1 MELLRLSVFVL
12 LIQVSLAVWQRLT
25 VKKGQTVDLKCPI
38 TDADQTNVDW
48 KNPEGY
54 IMFFKHSKVSPGV
67 RDKRYS
73 INKLSQSEFNVRIS
87 DVTFKDGGNYTCS
100 QYGDHITE
108 KIVEVTVLGHPK
120 ITRTKHDGRFD
131 IKCSAEGN
139 SYPPLIFWKFNHGPE
154 ILAHYQVLHED
165 KKYVSM
171 AILRVQSVESRVTV
185 KCLVRHPALHSQPL
199 MNFVKIGQESKS
211 LRTTTTS
218 SPTARPSGST
228 EGPRTTTSW
237 FRPGKTTVYLATT
250 DVNGHS
256 SESSIKFSAVPSNQL
271 FSSNKP
277 KTVTAPTGFP
287 LNTVTTPDA
296 RLATSDNSTTSVLL
310 DSTSSRNVTISNAT
324 SSTGWTSV
332 SATTE
337 ITSYNS
343 TEGNRTGSFDDPK
356 MRTGSGGGSSLLV
369 FLVTCLI
376 CGLLVVVTF
385 FAIKLRRAHIAWKRV
400 FIVTENEDSDP
411 SEESS
416 KSKSSQEDKN
426 SQGQR
431 RRGIFNTAFTQYV
444 VEEPPVITSVVNTAA
459 MAATESANEEQTSQ
473 RQTPETTFAKC
484 DIKETEL

>member
-1 MELLRLSVFVL
+1 MELLRLGVFVL

-25 VKKGQTVDLKCPI
+25 VKKGQTVDLKCPV
-38 TDADQTNVDW
+38 TDADRTNVDW

-54 IMFFKHSKVSPGV
+54 IMFFKHSEVSPGV

-100 QYGDHITE
+100 QYGERITE

-165 KKYVSM
+165 KKYLSM

-218 SPTARPSGST
+218 SPTARPPGST

-250 DVNGHS
+250 DVNGPS
-256 SESSIKFSAVPSNQL
+256 SESSIKFSTVPSSQL
-271 FSSNKP
+271 FSSNEP

-287 LNTVTTPDA
+287 LNTVTTPDS
-296 RLATSDNSTTSVLL
+296 RLAISDNSTTSVLS
-310 DSTSSRNVTISNAT
+310 DSTSSRNDTISNAT
-324 SSTGWTSV
+324 SSTGWASV

-343 TEGNRTGSFDDPK
+343 TEGNRTGRFDDPK

-376 CGLLVVVTF
+376 CGLLVVVIF
-385 FAIKLRRAHIAWKRV
+385 FAIKLRRAHIAWKR
-400 FIVTENEDSDP
+400 ENEDSDP

-473 RQTPETTFAKC
+473 HQTPGKTFAKC